1 MLPIRVQ
8 LNQDWGRMVTLAMET
23 AGSWGG
29 IGHVIGHEA
38 TNRSLLEQHD
48 PAIEQALGVP
58 LPAETLP
65 WRDYRGHPRMIVLTP
80 RGDRAKAEALT
91 LTVMILDHGQPQAAV
106 LRWRTLGAG
115 PWHEVPLRHIARAV
129 HTVTLPAAGDDRPP
143 LFNPNLRTQ
152 SVLLFLRQL
161 VRPDN
166 QRFQLRKHVQ
176 IPN

>member
-1 MLPIRVQ
+1 MT
-8 LNQDWGRMVTLAMET
+8 GRSISSVRKPPEKSRPGSRAWT
-23 AGSWGG
+23 A
-29 IGHVIGHEA
+29 VC
-38 TNRSLLEQHD
+38 RRRRL
-48 PAIEQALGVP
+48 
-58 LPAETLP
+58 
-65 WRDYRGHPRMIVLTP
+65 IVLTP

-129 HTVTLPAAGDDRPP
+129 HTVTLPTAGDDRPP

-166 QRFQLRKHVQ
+166 QRFQLREHVQ
-176 IPN
+176 IPH